1 MAKGTESKT
10 IIFKKLQEIY
20 PNAFWENQD
29 KILRI
34 PMTENGNRVEIKV
47 TLTAA
52 KNNLGG
58 EGIESAFEAP
68 PSAIPKPNQS
78 PQQNN
83 IIEPTEE
90 EKENINRLIASL
102 GL

>member
-1 MAKGTESKT
+1 MAKGAESKT
-10 IIFKKLQEIY
+10 TIFKKLQEIY
-20 PNAFWENQD
+20 PKSFWENED

-58 EGIESAFEAP
+58 DGIESAFDTP
-68 PSAIPKPNQS
+68 PSVIPKVTQET
-78 PQQNN
+78 PQP
-83 IIEPTEE
+83 ILEPTQE
-90 EKENINRLIASL
+90 EKDNVNRLIAAL

>member
-1 MAKGTESKT
+1 MAARGTESKN
-10 IIFKKLQEIY
+10 IIFNKLQEMF
-20 PNAFWENQD
+20 PNSFWEDEN

-34 PMTENGNRVEIKV
+34 PLDENGARVEVKV

-58 EGIESAFEAP
+58 ETIESAFDA
-68 PSAIPKPNQS
+68 S
-78 PQQNN
+78 PVVKNSE
-83 IIEPTEE
+83 IIKEKTVLEPTQE
-90 EKENINRLIASL
+90 EKDNVAKLIASL

>member
-1 MAKGTESKT
+1 MAKGSEAKN
-10 IIFKKLQEIY
+10 IIFTKMQEIY
-20 PNAFWENQD
+20 PDAFWEDQG

-34 PMTENGNRVEIKV
+34 PITENGNRVEIKV

-58 EGIESAFEAP
+58 ETVNSAFENTP
-68 PSAIPKPNQS
+68 VLPVKIDVS
-78 PQQNN
+78 
-83 IIEPTEE
+83 EPTQE
-90 EKENINRLIASL
+90 EKENISRLIASL

>member
-1 MAKGTESKT
+1 MAKGAESKT
-10 IIFKKLQEIY
+10 TIFKKLQEIY
-20 PNAFWENQD
+20 PKSFWESED

-68 PSAIPKPNQS
+68 PSVIPKQNDS
-78 PQQNN
+78 PPVVL
-83 IIEPTEE
+83 EPTQE
-90 EKENINRLIASL
+90 EKENVNRLIAAL

>member
-1 MAKGTESKT
+1 MAKGSEAKN
-10 IIFKKLQEIY
+10 IIFTKMQEIY
-20 PNAFWENQD
+20 PDAFWEDQG

-34 PMTENGNRVEIKV
+34 PITENGNRVEIKV

-58 EGIESAFEAP
+58 ETIDSAFENTPIP
-68 PSAIPKPNQS
+68 PVES
-78 PQQNN
+78 N
-83 IIEPTEE
+83 ILEPTQE

>member
-1 MAKGTESKT
+1 MAARGTESKN
-10 IIFKKLQEIY
+10 IIFNKLQEMF
-20 PNAFWENQD
+20 PNSFWEDEN

-34 PMTENGNRVEIKV
+34 PLDENGARVEVKV

-58 EGIESAFEAP
+58 ETIESAFDA
-68 PSAIPKPNQS
+68 S
-78 PQQNN
+78 PVVKNSET
-83 IIEPTEE
+83 IKEKTVLEPTQE
-90 EKENINRLIASL
+90 EKDNVAKLIASL